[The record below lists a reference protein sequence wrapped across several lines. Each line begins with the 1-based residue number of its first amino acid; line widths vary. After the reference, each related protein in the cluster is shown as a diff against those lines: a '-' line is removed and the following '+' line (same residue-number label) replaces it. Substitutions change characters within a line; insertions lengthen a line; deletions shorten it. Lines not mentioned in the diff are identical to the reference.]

1 MTSADCGWIWV
12 QSLLDLGHQKD
23 SLDQR
28 RSLLNL
34 VVVIGEVHP
43 TDSRPLQH
51 VETSQF
57 WISVL
62 DLGY

>member
-1 MTSADCGWIWV
+1 V

-23 SLDQR
+23 SLDQH

-57 WISVL
+57 WIPVL
-62 DLGY
+62 DLGD